1 MTNINF
7 SFVDK
12 KDAIEGIKA
21 AIEKNY
27 NPKVQKLKD
36 SIILSEDAMKFSIA
50 RELLRSEW
58 KLHKIQTYLAL
69 GFMTSNYLAIKT
81 INTRWKPMSSAP
93 FIVRVFHASFWTLC
107 HVIFY
112 YISKSIH
119 AVNFEKDLD
128 DATARISPS
137 MARGG
142 IEFFEQEKKRH
153 LALRELYPNKGG
165 EKLYNL
171 KGDAIPTNIF
181 LKGIKADERIEICTN
196 VYNLHQAGLT

>member
-1 MTNINF
+1 M
-7 SFVDK
+7 DK

-21 AIEKNY
+21 TIESNL
-27 NPKVQKLKD
+27 NPKVRKLKE
-36 SIILSEDAMKFSIA
+36 SIVLSEDAMKFSIA

-69 GFMTSNYLAIKT
+69 GFLTSNYLVIKV
-81 INTRWKPMSSAP
+81 INNFWKPMSWAP
-93 FIVRVFHASFWTLC
+93 FKARIINVGFWTLS

-112 YISKSIH
+112 FIAKSTH
-119 AVNFEKDLD
+119 AVNFEKNLD
-128 DATARISPS
+128 DATARVSPS

-153 LALRELYPNKGG
+153 VALRELYPNKRG

-171 KGDAIPTNIF
+171 KGDAIPTNMF
-181 LKGIKADERIEICTN
+181 LKGIKVDERIEICTN

>member
-1 MTNINF
+1 M
-7 SFVDK
+7 DK

-27 NPKVQKLKD
+27 NPKVQKLRD

-58 KLHKIQTYLAL
+58 KLHKTQTYLAL
-69 GFMTSNYLAIKT
+69 ASLTSNYFVIKT
-81 INTRWKPMSSAP
+81 INTLWKPRLLAP
-93 FIVRVFHASFWTLC
+93 FKARVFHAGFWTLC

-112 YISKSIH
+112 YIAKSTH
-119 AVNFEKDLD
+119 AVTFEKNLD

-137 MARGG
+137 MAKGG